1 MAMAPVSRFPK
12 PRSLLHFVSLRT
24 ASEFINFTLL
34 INKVTG
40 FYGIL
45 AIFTGYHLNPL
56 QLSHYIYSLVI
67 LGLVAWLAPSLRRP
81 DQPLKNVSLAWIYIL
96 DTIINSAYTALF
108 GTGWFLLLSRHLQE
122 PGKDSPIGGGNT
134 MGETAGFTD
143 PKAGNVTQVEVI
155 AKPGGGILA
164 GQEAVAIGHSQTG
177 MFPSAPVLESDS
189 MTSIA
194 LLAFFSL
201 VRIYFCIIVMS
212 YARSMLRQY
221 IASTSAQS
229 ASYSNSADP
238 TMAENPFRIERDEG
252 AGWHGKLGRLMLQ
265 LPSKRYWL
273 GREDQETQG
282 DWEFATSGRF
292 ESGRKG
298 LRVKVPENGV
308 GERERRAR
316 RGTGPPPPPKK
327 IPE

>member
-1 MAMAPVSRFPK
+1 MAPVSRFPK

-67 LGLVAWLAPSLRRP
+67 LGLVAWLAPALRRP
-81 DQPLKNVSLAWIYIL
+81 DQPLKNVALAWIYIL
-96 DTIINSAYTALF
+96 DTVINSVYTALF

-122 PGKDSPIGGGNT
+122 PGKDSPIGGSNT
-134 MGETAGFTD
+134 MGATAGFTD
-143 PKAGNVTQVEVI
+143 PEAGNVSQVDVI
-155 AKPGGGILA
+155 AKPGGVLA
-164 GQEAVAIGHSQTG
+164 GQDAVAIGHQQTG
-177 MFPSAPVLESDS
+177 MFPAAPVLESDS

-194 LLAFFSL
+194 LLALFSL
-201 VRIYFCIIVMS
+201 IRIYFCIIVMS

-238 TMAENPFRIERDEG
+238 TMAEHPFRAERDEG
-252 AGWHGKLGRLMLQ
+252 AGWHGKLGRLMLC

-273 GREDQETQG
+273 GREEQENQAH
-282 DWEFATSGRF
+282 WEFATSGRF

-298 LRVKVPENGV
+298 LKVKVPDTGV

-316 RGTGPPPPPKK
+316 RGTGPPEPPKK
-327 IPE
+327 IVE